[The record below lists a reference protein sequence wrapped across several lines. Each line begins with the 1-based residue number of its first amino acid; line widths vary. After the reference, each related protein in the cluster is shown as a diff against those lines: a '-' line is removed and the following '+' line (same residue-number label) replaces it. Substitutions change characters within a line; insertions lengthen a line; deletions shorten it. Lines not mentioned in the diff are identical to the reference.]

1 MRTRCFGAATR
12 TSAHLVQNIA
22 HYRRD
27 APGTHTAGTLTW
39 DAHEMPRRTNW
50 RILSPSAQLIVDPAS
65 GARGII
71 RDTGAD
77 GAYRFHWS
85 VIPSGEPLPIA
96 AGRVGGLARARSI
109 AEEALRAYAAEFRM
123 HTEATCPDP
132 LILDRQAG
140 C

>member
-12 TSAHLVQNIA
+12 TSAHLVQNMA

-109 AEEALRAYAAEFRM
+109 AKEALRAYAAEFRM
-123 HTEATCPDP
+123 HAEATCPDP
-132 LILDRQAG
+132 LILERHPG

>member
-12 TSAHLVQNIA
+12 TSAHLVQNMA

-71 RDTGAD
+71 RDTGID

-109 AEEALRAYAAEFRM
+109 AKEALRAYAAEFRM

-132 LILDRQAG
+132 LILERHPG